1 MRGCNRK
8 ESAGHTQFFHTNIVL
23 FFPPLPSH
31 PSPFTPLPPARGI
44 TLGETC
50 VPEWVGYCVWVGCWM
65 LVCTM
70 VPLIEY
76 FATYRVTMQMQRFG
90 YFLGTQDP

>member
-1 MRGCNRK
+1 MG
-8 ESAGHTQFFHTNIVL
+8 V
-23 FFPPLPSH
+23 
-31 PSPFTPLPPARGI
+31 

-90 YFLGTQDP
+90 YFIGNYDNNNDSNNNNNVKVSHFLPSSMISNTPI